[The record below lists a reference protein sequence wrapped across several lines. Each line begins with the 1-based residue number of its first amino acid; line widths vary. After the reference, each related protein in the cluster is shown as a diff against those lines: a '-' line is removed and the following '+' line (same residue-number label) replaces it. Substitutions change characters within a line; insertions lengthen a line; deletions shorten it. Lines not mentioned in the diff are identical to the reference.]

1 MALQTDKIKWIYR
14 VAQLPQLAYVFKAPA
29 HQHYR
34 AFLNLS
40 SQIETNNTTR
50 AKPEDPPGESL
61 PKGGLD
67 NAEQIGRNSNQISI
81 SKDPLPEP
89 QISAP

>member
-40 SQIETNNTTR
+40 SQIETNNLLR
-50 AKPEDPPGESL
+50 AKPEDPQ
-61 PKGGLD
+61 GG
-67 NAEQIGRNSNQISI
+67 
-81 SKDPLPEP
+81 PLRG
-89 QISAP
+89 SALGNTT